1 MKTDHDS
8 NDVDDESSKQD
19 SSIDNQA
26 STKTKKGSS
35 EMGSIAEENEADDD
49 NLLDP
54 ISEDVPDSSIG
65 TEGVGATTNSNGNS
79 NYKGYSS
86 SSQDPQV
93 KWQETQRLQR
103 EVAAAIQRAETIV
116 ESYQDIKAIKNIYIY
131 QQIITAS
138 FMPLDFLNLSP
149 YKN

>member
-1 MKTDHDS
+1 M
-8 NDVDDESSKQD
+8 DDESSKQD
-19 SSIDNQA
+19 SSSIDNQA
-26 STKTKKGSS
+26 SNNNNKGSTKTKKGSS

-54 ISEDVPDSSIG
+54 ISEDVPDPSIG
-65 TEGVGATTNSNGNS
+65 AEGVGATTNSNGNS

-116 ESYQDIKAIKNIYIY
+116 ESYQDIKAIKNI
-131 QQIITAS
+131 QIITTS